1 MELVDLQSKET
12 ALKAQLSGES
22 EISMVQTRAGQY
34 RARLAELPSE
44 RDRLL
49 LSYTEQHPDVVRVQ
63 HKIADLQEELRQEDA
78 RAETRLSEEPNAL
91 DSTATYNR
99 LDGELQSKQD
109 RKSGGAGKCVSVRV
123 AVGGGRMNKTKT
135 EKVD

>member
-34 RARLAELPSE
+34 RARLAELQSE

-63 HKIADLQEELRQEDA
+63 HQIADLPEELRHEAAGADTR
-78 RAETRLSEEPNAL
+78 RADRSEE
-91 DSTATYNR
+91 R
-99 LDGELQSKQD
+99 RVGIE
-109 RKSGGAGKCVSVRV
+109 CVSPCVSRW
-123 AVGGGRMNKTKT
+123 
-135 EKVD
+135 